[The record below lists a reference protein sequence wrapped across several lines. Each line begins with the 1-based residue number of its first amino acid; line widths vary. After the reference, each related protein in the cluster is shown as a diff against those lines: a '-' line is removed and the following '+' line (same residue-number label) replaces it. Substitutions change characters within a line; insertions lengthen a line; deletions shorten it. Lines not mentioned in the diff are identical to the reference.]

1 MTINKCQLISY
12 SNPSALAVS
21 ALANFVSCGGLNH
34 LQTQAIYGDENTA
47 NLFEGLWNGLSL
59 DTLATFPQYQHIIAR
74 VQVALSRMTM
84 GSINIDANGR
94 YISELIESGEIP
106 QLKGVNILSAPTGT
120 GKGCLASPKNTLFT
134 TSLSLTA
141 VQHRDRSGAVHAPTV
156 ATDVVCNPA
165 TGDFWV
171 NSSSLATTYSSFK
184 QGLDTLATVNNI
196 VIDEYHNLWT
206 SPYRATQIDEML
218 DTIADTDI
226 TNIIVCSG
234 TVDFRSSHP
243 LFANA
248 KKITVTNNLTVDCV
262 VVKGKAK
269 DNLSR
274 CVSKIVHSKGR
285 HFVFI
290 NSKGAQ
296 LDDFLS
302 TLSVNGISGDMV
314 AVVNSLTKDSYT
326 SDDFSSYRVVVATA
340 VMQEGYSIY
349 GEWENVHLL
358 SWASPAALHQF
369 TQRPRES
376 RPTVIW
382 YVSDKDKDEKDT
394 VDSYELVK
402 ARMESYQN
410 MLVKRAYRMADNL
423 NDAIANGF
431 YELATVQ
438 PHTVDSD
445 IVRIH
450 YSDDKC
456 RPTRATVAHCA
467 IDCKAYGYGV
477 GIASS
482 KAKREWLGAFG
493 WKFIEETTPFQPV
506 YDADPVAKASVKANR
521 LEQFNALLDTVHD
534 DNYRETQSMLKQ
546 RSSTK
551 EKGLQWKETATQVL
565 SIYNALEGDDQTWW
579 NAVSIVR
586 ESKGKTGAVNKSL
599 QIIHTHAKQDSAY
612 KQIVSMLLNAGKQS
626 LTAIALLYCEK
637 MKQYGI
643 DNDYYDALI
652 DTLSTKTPK
661 ENKIILRKIKR
672 KLSLYCGFSC
682 DRTDDDTRLYFAD
695 STAYS
700 DLMSSLPPY
709 KTP

>member
-1 MTINKCQLISY
+1 MPRIVHGLHENLNI
-12 SNPSALAVS
+12 SALAH
-21 ALANFVSCGGLNH
+21 FVAGNGLSH
-34 LQTQAIYGDENTA
+34 LHTQAIYSDENTA
-47 NLFEGLWNGLSL
+47 SLFEGLRNGLSL

-84 GSINIDANGR
+84 GNISIPTNGR

-106 QLKGVNILSAPTGT
+106 PLKGVNILSAPTGT

-141 VQHRDRSGAVHAPTV
+141 VQHRDRSGAVHAPTID
-156 ATDVVCNPA
+156 TDVIYDPA
-165 TGDFWV
+165 TSHFWV
-171 NSSSLATTYSSFK
+171 DSSSLATTYASFK
-184 QGLDTLATVNNI
+184 QGLDTLSTVDTV

-206 SPYRATQIDEML
+206 SPYRASQMDDML
-218 DTIADTDI
+218 NAIADSDI
-226 TNIIVCSG
+226 KNVIGCSG
-234 TVDFRSSHP
+234 TVDFQSSHP
-243 LFANA
+243 MLSNA

-269 DNLSR
+269 DNLSK

-285 HFVFI
+285 HFIFI

-302 TLSVNGISGDMV
+302 TLGVNGITENDV
-314 AVVNSLTKDSYT
+314 AVVNSLTKDQFT

-369 TQRPRES
+369 TQRPRAS
-376 RPTVIW
+376 RPIVIL
-382 YVSDKDKDEKDT
+382 YESDKDKDNDKT
-394 VDSYELVK
+394 VDSYELVQSK
-402 ARMESYQN
+402 MASNQN

-423 NDAIANGF
+423 NDAIANED
-431 YELATVQ
+431 YEFVTTYLHAL
-438 PHTVDSD
+438 DSG

-450 YSDDKC
+450 YDDDK
-456 RPTRATVAHCA
+456 RPTHATVCHCA

-482 KAKREWLGAFG
+482 KAKQEWLQAFG

-506 YDADPVAKASVKANR
+506 YDASPIDTANKHDER
-521 LEQFNALLDTVHD
+521 LGMFNALLDTIHE
-534 DNYRETQSMLKQ
+534 DNYLETQSLLKK
-546 RSSTK
+546 RIATK
-551 EKGLQWKETATQVL
+551 EKGLLWKEVATNVMSVYL
-565 SIYNALEGDDQTWW
+565 SLVGDDQTWG
-579 NAVSIVR
+579 NAVGIVR
-586 ESKGKTGAVNKSL
+586 ESEGKAGDVKKSL
-599 QIIHTHAKQDSAY
+599 QIIHTHAKQDAIY
-612 KQIVSMLLNAGKQS
+612 HQLVTMLLNAGKCS

-637 MKQYGI
+637 MKNCNI

-652 DTLSTKTPK
+652 NALSTKTPK
-661 ENKIILRKIKR
+661 ENEYLLRKIKR
-672 KLSLYCGFSC
+672 KLSLYCSFSSEQITHGE
-682 DRTDDDTRLYFAD
+682 RHGERLYLAT

-700 DLMSSLPPY
+700 DLLSKILTH
-709 KTP
+709 KV